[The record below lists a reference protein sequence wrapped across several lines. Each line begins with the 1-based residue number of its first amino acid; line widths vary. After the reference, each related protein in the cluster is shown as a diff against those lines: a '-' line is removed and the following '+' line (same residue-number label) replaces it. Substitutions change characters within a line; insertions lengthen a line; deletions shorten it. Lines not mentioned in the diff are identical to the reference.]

1 MAGRIARG
9 RDRADAPA
17 RRGVSPKALMIMG
30 GGLFALLVAG
40 FYGTASRSQVYRYRL
55 TVDVE
60 TPQGASSGSTV
71 REIKWI
77 PQKSVSAT
85 EFITRQE
92 GEAVAVDLPGGETLF
107 VLMDVDGH
115 EAIQAAVGRGGGG
128 DVKAL
133 LDRASADRAVYP
145 YPPEEALRA
154 RNLSYPKMVRFRDLA
169 DPKTAEFVPP
179 GDLASAFGPGVSLKR
194 IALQIVDEPVSKDIP
209 KRLPWRARF
218 PKGKLNGDRFED
230 LTKREAA
237 AHLSAFSFSTEPV
250 K

>member
-1 MAGRIARG
+1 ML
-9 RDRADAPA
+9 
-17 RRGVSPKALMIMG
+17 RRGGAVA
-30 GGLFALLVAG
+30 ALLAG
-40 FYGTASRSQVYRYRL
+40 LYGCAGQAHSYRYRL

-60 TPQGASSGSTV
+60 TPQGVRTGSTV
-71 REIKWI
+71 REIEWI
-77 PQKSVSAT
+77 PQGSLSAT
-85 EFITRQE
+85 EFTTRQK

-115 EAIQAAVGRGGGG
+115 EAIRAAVGQGAQN
-128 DVKAL
+128 DVKML
-133 LDRASADRAVYP
+133 LDRASADREVYVYP
-145 YPPEEALRA
+145 PASALRS
-154 RNLSYPKMVRFRDLA
+154 RNLSYPRLVRFRDLA

-179 GDLASAFGPGVSLKR
+179 DDLASAFGPGVSLKR
-194 IALQIVDEPVSKDIP
+194 IALQIVDEPVSNDIP
-209 KRLPWRARF
+209 RRLPWRTRF